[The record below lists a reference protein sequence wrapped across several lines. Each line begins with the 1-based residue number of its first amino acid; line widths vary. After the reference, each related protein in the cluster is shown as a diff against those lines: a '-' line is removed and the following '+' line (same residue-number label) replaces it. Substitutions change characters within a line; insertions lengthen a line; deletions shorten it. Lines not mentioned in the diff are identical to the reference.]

1 MNFRVQR
8 SDYDFTDPDELTAQH
23 RQPPPIAWHECKC
36 RVLALSKHRGMP
48 NVRF

>member
-23 RQPPPIAWHECKC
+23 RQPPPVAYTSENVEFWH
-36 RVLALSKHRGMP
+36 
-48 NVRF
+48 